1 MSDNQKIPKKRGRKS
16 KKELELI
23 KNNILNNNDISSTPE
38 KIYKKRGRKPKGG
51 KIISNNKIFTSLE
64 NDTSVILHLKCSLKD
79 IDNNNSLSYNPD
91 LIDVIAHN
99 QQDLN
104 SNNLVFNDYNNN
116 NDNYTSFDNFQNI
129 ENNNENEIEN
139 NDISNNKIQF
149 EIIDNTNNDTS
160 NNNVVVNDNYDIIY
174 QKLIDLD
181 KQLKTNC
188 LYNRKPDCFWCHHSY
203 DNPTIY
209 IPSYE

>member
-64 NDTSVILHLKCSLKD
+64 NDTSVILHLKCSLID

-104 SNNLVFNDYNNN
+104 SNNLVFNI
-116 NDNYTSFDNFQNI
+116 FA
-129 ENNNENEIEN
+129 
-139 NDISNNKIQF
+139 
-149 EIIDNTNNDTS
+149 
-160 NNNVVVNDNYDIIY
+160 
-174 QKLIDLD
+174 
-181 KQLKTNC
+181 
-188 LYNRKPDCFWCHHSY
+188 
-203 DNPTIY
+203 
-209 IPSYE
+209 